1 MKRHLLIG
9 AALLWSAVAFAVP
22 SRADVESAVKA
33 GDYARAET
41 MMREVVTADPQSARA
56 HYYFAEVLAHEGK
69 FDDAVGQARQARQL
83 DPKIG
88 FTDPAKFAQFEQLL
102 RREQSHAGTTTPA
115 PGTLPAATDAM
126 PAPAPAPVVRATS
139 GMPGWVWVLG
149 IAAVLFFVWRMATR
163 RLASSPSM
171 QPAGYGGAG
180 FAQPGYG
187 QPGYGQPGY
196 GQPGYGQP
204 GYGQPGYGP
213 GYPQPGAG
221 GGMLRTG
228 LAAAGGLAAGMA
240 LEHML
245 DERHERDR
253 YVDDNLA
260 GGNVGGGIP
269 APFDDD
275 SSRAATELENRP
287 FDFGNDAGGGWDD
300 GGGSGG
306 GSSDDG
312 GW

>member
-1 MKRHLLIG
+1 MTMKRHLLIG

-88 FTDPAKFAQFEQLL
+88 FTDPAKFEQFEQLL
-102 RREQSHAGTTTPA
+102 RREQAHAGAAAPA
-115 PGTLPAATDAM
+115 TGALPATADA
-126 PAPAPAPVVRATS
+126 APAPAPRASS
-139 GMPGWVWVLG
+139 GLPGWAWVLG
-149 IAAVLFFVWRMATR
+149 IAAVLFVVWRLAAR
-163 RLASSPSM
+163 RFASSPSI

-180 FAQPGYG
+180 YAQA
-187 QPGYGQPGY
+187 GYGQPGY

-213 GYPQPGAG
+213 GYAPPGAG

-287 FDFGNDAGGGWDD
+287 FDFGNDAGGGGWDD
-300 GGGSGG
+300 GGSSG